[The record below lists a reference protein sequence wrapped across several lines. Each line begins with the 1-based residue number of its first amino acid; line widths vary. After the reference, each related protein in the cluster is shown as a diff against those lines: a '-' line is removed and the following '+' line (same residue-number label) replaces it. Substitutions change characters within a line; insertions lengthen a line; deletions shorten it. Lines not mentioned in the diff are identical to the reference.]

1 MCLESKTRGFATDTS
16 SAIIPDNTDNERT
29 SIPEESLLY
38 KMSSQD
44 NINPNWQKI
53 ENDVKTKLIKFL
65 QSDEESIS
73 LDINSAIEY
82 AFYLYYLKKIINE
95 N

>member
-1 MCLESKTRGFATDTS
+1 MNLLILK
-16 SAIIPDNTDNERT
+16 NYMKQ
-29 SIPEESLLY
+29 LLY
-38 KMSSQD
+38 KMNSQD

-82 AFYLYYLKKIINE
+82 AFYLYYLKSLCK
-95 N
+95 

>member
-1 MCLESKTRGFATDTS
+1 
-16 SAIIPDNTDNERT
+16 
-29 SIPEESLLY
+29 
-38 KMSSQD
+38 MSSQD

-73 LDINSAIEY
+73 LDINSINKNDTSRY
-82 AFYLYYLKKIINE
+82 RKK
-95 N
+95 

>member
-1 MCLESKTRGFATDTS
+1 
-16 SAIIPDNTDNERT
+16 
-29 SIPEESLLY
+29 
-38 KMSSQD
+38 MSSQD

-73 LDINSAIEY
+73 LDINNDQTLIKAGFWVEESSHRPELVSRHIVPLNRY
-82 AFYLYYLKKIINE
+82 RKSDTQ
-95 N
+95 

>member
-1 MCLESKTRGFATDTS
+1 
-16 SAIIPDNTDNERT
+16 
-29 SIPEESLLY
+29 
-38 KMSSQD
+38 MSSQD

-73 LDINSAIEY
+73 LDINKKKKKERESMNEAEFLEHKRNFETKLGIPTTPHKKELKTYSLAFIEY
-82 AFYLYYLKKIINE
+82 A
-95 N
+95 